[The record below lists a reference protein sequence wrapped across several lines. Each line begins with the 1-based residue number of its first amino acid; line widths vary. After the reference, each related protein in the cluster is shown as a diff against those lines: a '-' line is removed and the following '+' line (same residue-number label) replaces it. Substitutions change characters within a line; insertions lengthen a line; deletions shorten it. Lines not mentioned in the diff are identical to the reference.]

1 MEIDRHVHRELQLA
15 VYREDAGDPVA
26 AFRHLERAHIL
37 GQHSTRLH
45 VLAHWHML
53 GWAWRRR
60 DGGELAGQLFRLV
73 GAVTKTAVGL
83 VPAGNSG
90 GANVSPFKRMPI
102 PDDLAEI
109 LKAHR

>member
-1 MEIDRHVHRELQLA
+1 MVIDRHVDRELQLA
-15 VYREDAGDPVA
+15 VQREDAGDPVA

-45 VLAHWHML
+45 VLVHWHML
-53 GWAWRRR
+53 RWAWRKR
-60 DGGELAGQLFRLV
+60 DGREFAGQMFRLV
-73 GAVTKTAVGL
+73 GAAAKTAIGM

-90 GANVSPFKRMPI
+90 GANVSTFKRMPI